1 MGHKRRQIEQIQ
13 MEKQV
18 FMAKQTLS
26 KSVTDARNRANQ
38 IKLQDQKVL
47 KSLTE
52 STPALK
58 KPKIDV
64 ESVKKSEVE
73 PGFEDADNWGD
84 EDDEENME
92 NENPKNYSEDQL
104 KSEVAAKKENLL
116 NAGKQKTWLK
126 FIELAKQTNRAQND
140 LMVVS
145 YLAQT
150 MGHAVT
156 YPNEK
161 QGNGKWFI
169 DCRITD
175 ILIATGSGL
184 KKKDAKRVAAENLLK
199 LILTRHD
206 DEATRFV
213 F

>member
-1 MGHKRRQIEQIQ
+1 
-13 MEKQV
+13 
-18 FMAKQTLS
+18 
-26 KSVTDARNRANQ
+26 
-38 IKLQDQKVL
+38 
-47 KSLTE
+47 
-52 STPALK
+52 
-58 KPKIDV
+58 
-64 ESVKKSEVE
+64 
-73 PGFEDADNWGD
+73 
-84 EDDEENME
+84 
-92 NENPKNYSEDQL
+92 
-104 KSEVAAKKENLL
+104 
-116 NAGKQKTWLK
+116 
-126 FIELAKQTNRAQND
+126 
-140 LMVVS
+140 MVVS